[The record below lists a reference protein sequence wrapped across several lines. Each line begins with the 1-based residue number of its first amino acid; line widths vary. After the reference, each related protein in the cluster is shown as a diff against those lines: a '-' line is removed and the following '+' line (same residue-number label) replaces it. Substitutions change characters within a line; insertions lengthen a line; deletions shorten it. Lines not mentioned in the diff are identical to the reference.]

1 MLVLILYSS
10 LMLSYILTFWSPVEG
25 VVISVVYFVLA
36 FALYFTAIKK
46 LATTIEDK
54 YIPEDGTTTSSSVV
68 ISISMAALL
77 GMARLFK
84 VETVFGV

>member
-1 MLVLILYSS
+1 
-10 LMLSYILTFWSPVEG
+10 MLSYILTFWSPVEG

-36 FALYFTAIKK
+36 FALYFTAIKQ

-54 YIPEDGTTTSSSVV
+54 YIPEEGTTISSSVV